1 MKPTLLLLL
10 LATAAV
16 ASLPQTT
23 LACSDFLYNSS
34 LWDTARD
41 GPAPVISGRTM
52 DFAADLQSVLEVVPR
67 GTSFQELPV
76 LACAD
81 CADYQWTNPL
91 GFVAVNMYGL
101 NVATDGMNEKGL
113 SAAWLYLPGT
123 VYPRPETTNSSETNA
138 SLPIVTA
145 ICTYLLGNFGSVAEL
160 REGIKHIQFAEFD
173 ERLRVLL
180 HPQGEA
186 SLGRVP
192 LHVAVHDASGQNLV
206 IEFLGG
212 KTTLYDNVNDV
223 LTNSPTL
230 DEQLDALAENGYK
243 DFPGGYGSTER
254 FLRVSVLN
262 RLAPLG
268 YSNALPNAT
277 YIEAAPQ
284 QRAVSN
290 VLHIL
295 NTVVRPIINEAT
307 EWSIVRDHANL
318 KLYIQSTQ
326 NQLLRRVD
334 FSQIDFASAAS
345 RRLIPVTFGNWYAD
359 VTQGLTDESNTAK
372 TADLP
377 PRTQMEGLIRQI
389 MGDEMPASDPPAVAG
404 PASLVAASEGDA
416 SAEPSQLPAV
426 VFGAGLFCGVL
437 VAVVVPWIVNRS
449 RRQGYQQVPDP
460 SSV

>member
-1 MKPTLLLLL
+1 MKLTIVLLV
-10 LATAAV
+10 AA
-16 ASLPQTT
+16 ASLQQTAF
-23 LACSDFLYNSS
+23 ACSDFLYNNS
-34 LWDTARD
+34 LWDTAHD
-41 GPAPVISGRTM
+41 GPAPVVSGRTM
-52 DFAADLQSVLEVVPR
+52 DFESDLQSVLEVIPR

-76 LACAD
+76 LACTD

-91 GFVAVNMYGL
+91 GFVGVNMYGL

-123 VYPRPETTNSSETNA
+123 VYPRPDTNSSETNA
-138 SLPIVTA
+138 SLPIVTS

-160 REGIKHIQFAEFD
+160 REGIKHVQFAEFD

-192 LHVAVHDASGQNLV
+192 LHVAVHDSSGENLV
-206 IEFLGG
+206 IEFLEG

-277 YIEAAPQ
+277 YMEAAPE

-295 NTVVRPIINEAT
+295 NTVVRPIMNEAT

-334 FSQIDFASAAS
+334 FSQIDFANPAS
-345 RRLIPVTFGNWYAD
+345 RRFIPVTFGNWYAD
-359 VTQGLTDESNTAK
+359 VTQGLTDETNKAK

-377 PRTQMEGLIRQI
+377 PRTQMEGLIQKI
-389 MGDEMPASDPPAVAG
+389 LGDEMPDSDPPIVAG
-404 PASLVAASEGDA
+404 PANLVA
-416 SAEPSQLPAV
+416 SAQNEFPGL
-426 VFGAGLFCGVL
+426 VFGVGLLCGVL
-437 VAVVVPWIVNRS
+437 VALVTPWILNRS
-449 RRQGYQQVPDP
+449 RRRGYQQVPDA
-460 SSV
+460 STV